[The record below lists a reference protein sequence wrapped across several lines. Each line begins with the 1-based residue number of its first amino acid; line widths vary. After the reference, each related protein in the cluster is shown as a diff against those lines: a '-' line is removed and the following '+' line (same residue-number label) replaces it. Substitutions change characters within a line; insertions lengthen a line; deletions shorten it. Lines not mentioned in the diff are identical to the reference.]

1 VLKTSLLPYQA
12 MNPILKKQARQEE
25 EEEEEE
31 EVQASDRS
39 SISILILSY
48 YQSVL

>member
-12 MNPILKKQARQEE
+12 MNPILKKQASQEEE

-39 SISILILSY
+39 TIQ
-48 YQSVL
+48 YQFD

>member
-1 VLKTSLLPYQA
+1 
-12 MNPILKKQARQEE
+12 MNPILKKQASQEEE

-39 SISILILSY
+39 TIQ
-48 YQSVL
+48 YQFD

>member
-1 VLKTSLLPYQA
+1 
-12 MNPILKKQARQEE
+12 MNPILKKQASQEE

-39 SISILILSY
+39 TIQ
-48 YQSVL
+48 YQFD

>member
-1 VLKTSLLPYQA
+1 
-12 MNPILKKQARQEE
+12 MNPILKKQASQEEEE

-39 SISILILSY
+39 TIQ
-48 YQSVL
+48 YQFD

>member
-1 VLKTSLLPYQA
+1 
-12 MNPILKKQARQEE
+12 MNPILKKQASQ

-39 SISILILSY
+39 TIQ
-48 YQSVL
+48 YQFD